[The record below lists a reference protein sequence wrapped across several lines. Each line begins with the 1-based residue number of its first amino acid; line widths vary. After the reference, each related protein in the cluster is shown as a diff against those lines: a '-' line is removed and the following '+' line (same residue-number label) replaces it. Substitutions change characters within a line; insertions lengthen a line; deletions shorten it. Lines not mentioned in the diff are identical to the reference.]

1 MPRLDKASKV
11 LKNYSGLLGTI
22 ATEVGRAAYVNHD
35 NLAPLLRRD
44 GDSMDAYHLFDAP
57 TFHDEC
63 QRLAQINADLLDQM
77 EALEAAHRRTLDKLT
92 KNSMYSAVGVLEET
106 IDEGHPFRWPERRK
120 WWGH

>member
-1 MPRLDKASKV
+1 M
-11 LKNYSGLLGTI
+11 TI
-22 ATEVGRAAYVNHD
+22 LH
-35 NLAPLLRRD
+35 PLLRRD

-63 QRLAQINADLLDQM
+63 QRLSQINADLLDQM

-106 IDEGHPFRWPERRK
+106 MGRRPSVHMARERRRRSSIGGALTLLSCSIRVSPQPQAAMGCGK
-120 WWGH
+120 KSWRT